1 MITLLEKTSST
12 LVCLQSHRLL
22 SYRQEQQRLQQQ
34 QQQALL
40 ASQPQPGCAEPA
52 GHASAEHQQMTPQG
66 LLGPQGLLDGRQ
78 QTAPGPTALPTLD
91 PSATDA
97 PDTLQEMEVPGAGA
111 ADGRVQAQVK
121 QAVVTLATAADDV
134 GAAATTTRAEEVA
147 ATAAAAAGGP
157 TDAKGQQD
165 DEGQQQQEVPLPA
178 SDQLT
183 AVGGSR
189 QPDSQVTRA
198 PAAAPP
204 ASAADTPAAPVDT
217 AVVEGQVTELTDQ
230 DVQKQQQQQQ
240 EEEQQL
246 LMPEELED
254 LQQML
259 QATLGL
265 LKYQSYSLRGNCNA
279 ASLLPTLLNLRRLGL
294 RQHMADLLVAVV
306 AAKSYDRPSMMQLLV
321 PLLRKVSAAWG
332 WQAVHELVMLLKV
345 QLLPPNITAVVST
358 ARQHQQQP
366 ATAKTQLN

>member
-1 MITLLEKTSST
+1 M
-12 LVCLQSHRLL
+12 Q
-22 SYRQEQQRLQQQ
+22 
-34 QQQALL
+34 
-40 ASQPQPGCAEPA
+40 
-52 GHASAEHQQMTPQG
+52 
-66 LLGPQGLLDGRQ
+66 
-78 QTAPGPTALPTLD
+78 
-91 PSATDA
+91 
-97 PDTLQEMEVPGAGA
+97 VPGAGA
-111 ADGRVQAQVK
+111 ADERVQAQAK
-121 QAVVTLATAADDV
+121 QAVATLATADDDV
-134 GAAATTTRAEEVA
+134 RAAATTRRAEEVA
-147 ATAAAAAGGP
+147 ATAAAAGAGGP
-157 TDAKGQQD
+157 TDAKRQQD
-165 DEGQQQQEVPLPA
+165 DEGQQQDDEGQQRQQQEVPLPA
-178 SDQLT
+178 SDQLKS
-183 AVGGSR
+183 VGGSR

-345 QLLPPNITAVVST
+345 QLLPPNSTAVVST

-366 ATAKTQLN
+366 ATAKTQLG